1 MRMLHTII
9 SLDEVF
15 YREPEIT
22 QTVPIEN
29 GYALYTV
36 RKGRKELRSFFSTNP
51 YDYLGK
57 IDFEKKSNFDR
68 P

>member
-1 MRMLHTII
+1 MLHTIV

-15 YREPEIT
+15 YQPPESYE
-22 QTVPIEN
+22 TVPIKN
-29 GYALYTV
+29 GYAMYTL
-36 RKGRKELRSFFSTNP
+36 KDGKKELTSFFSTNP

-57 IDFEKKSNFDR
+57 IDLEKENIIYR

>member
-1 MRMLHTII
+1 MMLHTIV
-9 SLDEVF
+9 SLDDVF
-15 YREPEIT
+15 YTQPEKMET
-22 QTVPIEN
+22 MPLKS

-57 IDFEKKSNFDR
+57 IDFENKNRFDR